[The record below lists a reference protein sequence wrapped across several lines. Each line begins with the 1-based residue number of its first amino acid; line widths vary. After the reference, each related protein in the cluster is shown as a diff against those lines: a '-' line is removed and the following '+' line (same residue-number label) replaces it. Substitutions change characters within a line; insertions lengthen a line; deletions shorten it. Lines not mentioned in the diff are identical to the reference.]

1 MAIVNENLDISF
13 FPEEVKRQL
22 TDFYLF
28 LAQKYSREKYR
39 KSHVVSSKLPLEF
52 YRPIKVERY
61 AEFSREEIYRDA

>member
-1 MAIVNENLDISF
+1 MARVNENLDISF

-39 KSHVVSSKLPLEF
+39 KSHICKH
-52 YRPIKVERY
+52 RPHTQKKNNTR
-61 AEFSREEIYRDA
+61 